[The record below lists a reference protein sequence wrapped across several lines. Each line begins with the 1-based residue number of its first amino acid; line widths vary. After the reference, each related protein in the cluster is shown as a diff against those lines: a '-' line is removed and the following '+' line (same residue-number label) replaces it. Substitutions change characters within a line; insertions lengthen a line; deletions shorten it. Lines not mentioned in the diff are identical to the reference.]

1 MKVVGAGMVNGD
13 GHDKQVAVDEVEGY
27 TGDISW
33 TVRLR
38 LEKWKNN
45 ARQGSSDWALKG
57 RNNPA

>member
-1 MKVVGAGMVNGD
+1 MVNGD